1 MANIFDDIM
10 NVLTGSSPNRGSSK
24 KPEPDEPDEE
34 KPKKGKKRG
43 GGSKAIKNG
52 GKAVGIVLLI
62 VFVAV
67 LAMNSAYT
75 IGEQEQAVVTT
86 FGVPG
91 AVTESGL
98 HFKIPF
104 VQHVTK
110 VDTTIQGFSVGFDS
124 EEQQTVTNEA
134 IMITSDFN
142 FVDIDFYVEYR
153 VSDPVKAV
161 FASEQ
166 PEMILRNL
174 AQSCIRSVVSN
185 YDVDSV
191 LTTGKNEI
199 QSNIKEMLLTQMEA
213 QDIGLQLVNI
223 TIQDSEPPTAEVM
236 AAFKDVETAK
246 QGKETSI
253 NNANRYRNE
262 KLPKAEADVDQ
273 ILQEAES
280 AKTRRINEAYGAVA
294 IFNAQYEEYV
304 KNPLVTKQR
313 MFYETM
319 EEVLPNLKVIID
331 GTDSVNTMLMDQLS
345 GSSGGSGQAAAGSTQ
360 AGTRSHTSE
369 GSVSGG
375 NSGTGSGEGNGSADG
390 RSTGTNVGADS
401 SMTAPEPAGD

>member
-1 MANIFDDIM
+1 MAGILDDIM
-10 NVLTGSSPNRGSSK
+10 NVLVGGNGNGSGK
-24 KPEPDEPDEE
+24 KTEPDEPDEE
-34 KPKKGKKRG
+34 KPEKKKKPGRGKK
-43 GGSKAIKNG
+43 AVKNS
-52 GKAVGIVLLI
+52 GKVLGIVLLAAL
-62 VFVAV
+62 AV
-67 LAMNSAYT
+67 ILALNSAYT

-91 AVTESGL
+91 AVTDSGL

-134 IMITSDFN
+134 VMITSDFN

-161 FASEQ
+161 FASKQ

-199 QSNIKEMLLTQMEA
+199 QSNIKEMLLAQLEE

-280 AKTRRINEAYGAVA
+280 TKTRRINEAHGAVA

-319 EEVLPNLKVIID
+319 EAVLPNLKVIID
-331 GTDSVNTMLMDQLS
+331 GTDSVNTMLMDQLFDTAT
-345 GSSGGSGQAAAGSTQ
+345 GQAAAGSAGAGSGNGISGTESGAGGESQ
-360 AGTRSHTSE
+360 A
-369 GSVSGG
+369 
-375 NSGTGSGEGNGSADG
+375 SGTGDSISAAPDSGN
-390 RSTGTNVGADS
+390 
-401 SMTAPEPAGD
+401 

>member
-1 MANIFDDIM
+1 MANIFDDIL
-10 NVLTGSSPNRGSSK
+10 NVLTGGGGSQSR
-24 KPEPDEPDEE
+24 KPEPDREDPVEE
-34 KPKKGKKRG
+34 KPKKYTKTGRGKR
-43 GGSKAIKNG
+43 AVRHG
-52 GKAVGIVLLI
+52 GKVVAVVLLAALL
-62 VFVAV
+62 AV
-67 LAMNSAYT
+67 LALNSAYT

-104 VQHVTK
+104 VQQVTK

-124 EEQQTVTNEA
+124 EEQQTVANEA

-161 FASEQ
+161 FASRE
-166 PEMILRNL
+166 PEAILRNL

-199 QSNIKEMLLTQMEA
+199 QSNIKEMLLAQMEE

-280 AKTRRINEAYGAVA
+280 TKTRRINEAYGAVA

-304 KNPLVTKQR
+304 KNPLVTRQR
-313 MFYETM
+313 MFYEAM

-345 GSSGGSGQAAAGSTQ
+345 DSTGAGGQAAAAGNAQAQNNGTGGSTGPEHQ
-360 AGTRSHTSE
+360 AGAQEGASE
-369 GSVSGG
+369 
-375 NSGTGSGEGNGSADG
+375 
-390 RSTGTNVGADS
+390 
-401 SMTAPEPAGD
+401 APDPAGN

>member
-1 MANIFDDIM
+1 MGLLDDIM
-10 NVLTGSSPNRGSSK
+10 NVLTGSGGGSSSSAR
-24 KPEPDEPDEE
+24 KPEPEDDEE
-34 KPKKGKKRG
+34 RPKREKKPGRGKR
-43 GGSKAIKNG
+43 AVKNG
-52 GKAVGIVLLI
+52 GKAAGILALVLL
-62 VFVAV
+62 AAAA
-67 LAMNSAYT
+67 AMNSVYT

-104 VQHVTK
+104 VQQVTK

-124 EEQQTVTNEA
+124 AEQQTVANEA

-161 FASEQ
+161 FASRE

-199 QSNIKEMLLTQMEA
+199 QSNIKEMLLAQMEE

-294 IFNAQYEEYV
+294 IFNARYEEYV

-331 GTDSVNTMLMDQLS
+331 GTDKVNTMLMDQLS
-345 GSSGGSGQAAAGSTQ
+345 GSAGTGSQAAGSAQTQ
-360 AGTRSHTSE
+360 NG
-369 GSVSGG
+369 
-375 NSGTGSGEGNGSADG
+375 SGTGSSAGSGRTGEGSAEAGGQASGMDAGSAEPDPAG
-390 RSTGTNVGADS
+390 PEPGAD
-401 SMTAPEPAGD
+401 

>member
-1 MANIFDDIM
+1 M
-10 NVLTGSSPNRGSSK
+10 NVLMGGKPGSGSSK
-24 KPEPDEPDEE
+24 KPDREEEEQE
-34 KPKKGKKRG
+34 KPKKEKKSGRG
-43 GGSKAIKNG
+43 RKAVKNG
-52 GKAVGIVLLI
+52 GKVAGIILLVVL
-62 VFVAV
+62 VAV
-67 LAMNSAYT
+67 LAMNATYT

-104 VQHVTK
+104 VQQVTK

-124 EEQQTVTNEA
+124 EDQVVDREA
-134 IMITSDFN
+134 VMITSDFN

-161 FASEQ
+161 FASKQ
-166 PEMILRNL
+166 PEEILRNL

-199 QSNIKEMLLTQMEA
+199 QSNIKEMLLAQMEE

-223 TIQDSEPPTAEVM
+223 TIQDSEPPTADVM
-236 AAFKDVETAK
+236 AAFKNVETAK

-280 AKTRRINEAYGAVA
+280 TKTRRINEAYGAVA

-319 EEVLPNLKVIID
+319 EDVLPNLKVIID

-345 GSSGGSGQAAAGSTQ
+345 GSSGQAAAGA
-360 AGTRSHTSE
+360 AGSE
-369 GSVSGG
+369 SM
-375 NSGTGSGEGNGSADG
+375 SGTTGGGTAGDQQGTAGSGETE
-390 RSTGTNVGADS
+390 TGAEN
-401 SMTAPEPAGD
+401 

>member
-1 MANIFDDIM
+1 M
-10 NVLTGSSPNRGSSK
+10 
-24 KPEPDEPDEE
+24 
-34 KPKKGKKRG
+34 
-43 GGSKAIKNG
+43 
-52 GKAVGIVLLI
+52 
-62 VFVAV
+62 
-67 LAMNSAYT
+67 
-75 IGEQEQAVVTT
+75 
-86 FGVPG
+86 
-91 AVTESGL
+91 
-98 HFKIPF
+98 
-104 VQHVTK
+104 
-110 VDTTIQGFSVGFDS
+110 DTTIQGFSVGFDS
-124 EEQQTVTNEA
+124 SEQQTVTNEA

-161 FASEQ
+161 FASRE

-174 AQSCIRSVVSN
+174 AQSCIRTVVSN

-199 QSNIKEMLLTQMEA
+199 QSNIKEMLLAQMEE

-280 AKTRRINEAYGAVA
+280 AKTKRINEAYGAVA

-345 GSSGGSGQAAAGSTQ
+345 DSAGQAAA
-360 AGTRSHTSE
+360 AGNAQSAGKRAGDSSAA
-369 GSVSGG
+369 G
-375 NSGTGSGEGNGSADG
+375 NNAGSGAGNGQAAGS
-390 RSTGTNVGADS
+390 STGTEAGVQDGAS
-401 SMTAPEPAGD
+401 AVPEPEAN

>member
-10 NVLTGSSPNRGSSK
+10 NVLVGKSSGSGSSQKPDREEEEPKKEK
-24 KPEPDEPDEE
+24 KP
-34 KPKKGKKRG
+34 GRG
-43 GGSKAIKNG
+43 RKAVKNG
-52 GKAVGIVLLI
+52 GKIAGILLVV
-62 VFVAV
+62 VFVV
-67 LAMNSAYT
+67 ILAMNSTYT

-104 VQHVTK
+104 VQQVTK

-124 EEQQTVTNEA
+124 EDQVVDREA
-134 IMITSDFN
+134 VMITSDFN

-161 FASEQ
+161 FASKQ
-166 PEMILRNL
+166 PEEILRNL

-185 YDVDSV
+185 YD
-191 LTTGKNEI
+191 
-199 QSNIKEMLLTQMEA
+199 IKEMLLAQMEE

-236 AAFKDVETAK
+236 AAFKNVETAK

-280 AKTRRINEAYGAVA
+280 TKTRRVNEAYGAVA

-319 EEVLPNLKVIID
+319 EDVLPNLKVVID

-345 GSSGGSGQAAAGSTQ
+345 GTPGQAAAGA
-360 AGTRSHTSE
+360 AGRESME
-369 GSVSGG
+369 
-375 NSGTGSGEGNGSADG
+375 SGTTGGGTAGGQQGTAGSEE
-390 RSTGTNVGADS
+390 TGTGA
-401 SMTAPEPAGD
+401 EN